1 MIVGNGDE
9 KRYGRMY
16 NWLVRIE
23 EGIEYGNVSIGDD
36 EDDEDEEYG
45 DGYIIRR

>member
-1 MIVGNGDE
+1 M
-9 KRYGRMY
+9 
-16 NWLVRIE
+16 RIE
-23 EGIEYGNVSIGDD
+23 EGVEYGHVRFGDD